1 MNMSYKQLIITLDE
15 DKYNRLVA
23 TTPDED
29 VARAVVDRMMLVKA
43 LKEAK
48 PYVSNKEEKSTNEL
62 LKEIV
67 GFDISGIKPLPEYKE
82 SETEDD

>member
-1 MNMSYKQLIITLDE
+1 MSNKQLIITLDE
-15 DKYNRLVA
+15 DTYNRLVA
-23 TTPDED
+23 TTPDEN
-29 VARAVVDRMMLVKA
+29 VVRAAVDRMMLVKA

-48 PYVSNKEEKSTNEL
+48 PFVSNKEEKSTNEL